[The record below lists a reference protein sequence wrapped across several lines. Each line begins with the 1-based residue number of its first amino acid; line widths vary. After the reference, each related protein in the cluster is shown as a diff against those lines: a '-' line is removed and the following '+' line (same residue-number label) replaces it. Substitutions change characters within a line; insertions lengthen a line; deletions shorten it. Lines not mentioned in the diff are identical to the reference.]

1 MRLSDRIQC
10 CGVVGAALGPAA
22 LPPYSPGCRHAD
34 QLVSASGPLAS
45 IALPMCSR
53 TDSPCYRQYSLLLYR
68 QALHVGDA
76 LGTQSLPWG
85 LAWPYSMREDFCL
98 AGVNPGLEAVAGG
111 GSQPVL
117 RTLAHVYGHVHTHT
131 HTLLLLSPLPP
142 LTAVK
147 GVIFTAQSTEPQQ
160 HGIWRFSRPVFI
172 SIKLLLTDIAQTRGG
187 KNSATWWRFL
197 AVKVMAETDSS
208 QVVHFNCHFYSMLLK
223 LFSIVWRPLGV
234 DFNSRMLLHSL

>member
-85 LAWPYSMREDFCL
+85 LAWPYSMREDFCF
-98 AGVNPGLEAVAGG
+98 AGVNPGLDAVAGG
-111 GSQPVL
+111 GVAARSANT
-117 RTLAHVYGHVHTHT
+117 RARIWACAHTHT
-131 HTLLLLSPLPP
+131 HTPAPLAVASANCGQGSH
-142 LTAVK
+142 LHSTIHRTATARHLAVLATRVYLNKAVADRYCADK
-147 GVIFTAQSTEPQQ
+147 GRQKQCYLMAVFGCES
-160 HGIWRFSRPVFI
+160 HGR
-172 SIKLLLTDIAQTRGG
+172 
-187 KNSATWWRFL
+187 NRFL
-197 AVKVMAETDSS
+197 SS
-208 QVVHFNCHFYSMLLK
+208 CTL
-223 LFSIVWRPLGV
+223 
-234 DFNSRMLLHSL
+234 